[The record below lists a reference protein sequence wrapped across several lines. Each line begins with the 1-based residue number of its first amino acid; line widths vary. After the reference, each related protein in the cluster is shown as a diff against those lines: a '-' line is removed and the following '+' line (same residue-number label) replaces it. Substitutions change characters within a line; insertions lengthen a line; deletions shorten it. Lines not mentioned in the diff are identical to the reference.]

1 MGQGVKYE
9 IGNPSDKCFIA
20 ADDDKVAAA
29 VILLLG
35 NGQYFAEPQEGDPK
49 RNIPTFFA
57 LGGDVDA
64 TWKDAFGVTFT
75 EFMDAFENREKL
87 AVCFESFEYA
97 AERSSL
103 NNIGARA
110 KAFAKG
116 CRSPKAEAQP

>member
-1 MGQGVKYE
+1 MKYE
-9 IGNPSDKCFIA
+9 IGNPSDKCFIT

-35 NGQYFAEPQEGDPK
+35 SGQYFAEPQEGDPK

-64 TWKDAFGVTFT
+64 TWKDAFGITFT
-75 EFMDAFENREKL
+75 EFMDAPENKEKMMS
-87 AVCFESFEYA
+87 CFASFEYA

-116 CRSPKAEAQP
+116 YHVPKTEAQP